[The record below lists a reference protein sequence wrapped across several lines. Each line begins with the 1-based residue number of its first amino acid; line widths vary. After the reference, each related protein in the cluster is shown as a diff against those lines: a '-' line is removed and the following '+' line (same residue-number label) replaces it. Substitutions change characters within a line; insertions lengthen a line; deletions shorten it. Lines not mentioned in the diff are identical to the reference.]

1 MFIPED
7 YAQINLKFTGDAA
20 PTGAEVT
27 FGADVSGTAGDPSS
41 IAAAVSVAYQDAGLD
56 GISVGALT
64 LSTIL
69 VKFGPND
76 EGPFANFPVGIDGTA
91 ANPSTLVNGALLI
104 HKVTDLGGR
113 HGRGRMFWPGIPDN
127 QVDADGTV
135 HSGYLTSVGE
145 WLEDFRGKLIADLI
159 IPVLLHADPEYPHP
173 PFEVVALQPQPKMA
187 TQRRRLR
194 R

>member
-1 MFIPED
+1 MIIPDGFAQVNFRFI
-7 YAQINLKFTGDAA
+7 GDAA

-27 FGADVSGTAGDPSS
+27 FGADISATGGDPTS

-56 GISVGALT
+56 GISVGACT
-64 LSTIL
+64 LATIL

-76 EGPFANFPVGIDGTA
+76 TGPFVQFPVGLVGTA

-104 HKVTDLGGR
+104 HKVTPLGGR
-113 HGRGRMFWPGIPDN
+113 SGRGRMFWPGIPDN
-127 QVDADGTV
+127 QVDADGNV

-145 WLEDFRGKLIADLI
+145 WLEDFRGKLIADDI
-159 IPVLLHADPEYPHP
+159 VPTLLHADTD
-173 PFEVVALQPQPKMA
+173 VAPIDTPITGLLPQAQMA